1 LNRTID
7 REQDRFSLTSTPY
20 HADVSDRPE
29 NIAHINKPKV
39 DIVKPDKFDGST
51 SWVNF
56 KSHFEI
62 CAELN
67 GWTLTEKGMYLAVAL
82 RGQAQICRQRTG
94 VTIGY

>member
-1 LNRTID
+1 M
-7 REQDRFSLTSTPY
+7 
-20 HADVSDRPE
+20 
-29 NIAHINKPKV
+29 
-39 DIVKPDKFDGST
+39 VKPDKFDGST

-67 GWTLTEKGMYLAVAL
+67 GWMLTEKGMYLAVAL
-82 RGQAQICRQRTG
+82 QGQDRVFLEICRQRTN